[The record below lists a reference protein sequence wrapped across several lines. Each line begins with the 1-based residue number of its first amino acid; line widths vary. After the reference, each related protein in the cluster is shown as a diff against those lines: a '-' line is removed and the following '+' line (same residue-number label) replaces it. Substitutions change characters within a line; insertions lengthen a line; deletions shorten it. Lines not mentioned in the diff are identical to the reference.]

1 MRKFFKMIAA
11 VTLMAAPAHGTR
23 RLNVF
28 NQLSP
33 RVEVIGAG
41 KPDLA
46 RLTVKELRKL
56 ATTMKIKG
64 RSKARRKADLVALIH
79 KAS

>member
-1 MRKFFKMIAA
+1 MNKFFKMIAA
-11 VTLMAAPAHGTR
+11 VSIMAAPAHGPR
-23 RLNVF
+23 RFNVL
-28 NQLSP
+28 NQLPP

-41 KPDLA
+41 KPALD

-64 RSKARRKADLVALIH
+64 RSKARRKADLIAIIQ
-79 KAS
+79 KAT